1 MLLASNE
8 LHLADLVELV
18 DHLLMCLAQSASA
31 QRTDL
36 ALAPMAIVTLV
47 LLALLMDYILL
58 IYAVLVILLARCQ
71 V

>member
-1 MLLASNE
+1 MLLASDE

-36 ALAPMAIVTLV
+36 TLAPMAIVTLV